1 MIIKLKELL
10 RCKNI
15 LITGA
20 TGLIGSSL
28 GKTLLQWNE
37 QENLNLHILAL
48 VRSYEKAQEVF
59 HENYHSDTIKFLLGG
74 GRATP

>member
-1 MIIKLKELL
+1 MYLKNRKEISD
-10 RCKNI
+10 KTI
-15 LITGA
+15 FVTGS
-20 TGLIGSSL
+20 TGLIGSSFI
-28 GKTLLQWNE
+28 KSLLQWNE